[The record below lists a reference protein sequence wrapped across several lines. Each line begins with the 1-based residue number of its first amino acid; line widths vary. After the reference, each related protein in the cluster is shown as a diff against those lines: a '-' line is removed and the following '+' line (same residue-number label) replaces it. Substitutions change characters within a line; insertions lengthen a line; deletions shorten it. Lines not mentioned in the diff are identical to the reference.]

1 MLFISF
7 FCRLFITIH
16 LIIIIFD
23 YSFFRDFLR
32 RNIVYYQ
39 KIKSNPSLAFLLQ
52 SALTNIF
59 SEFSNFASEN
69 SCVKPNNS
77 NNNGSNNTSSNNYGN
92 FNPDMDDHNSPNS
105 KDFPDEDERN
115 VKNPA

>member
-1 MLFISF
+1 M
-7 FCRLFITIH
+7 
-16 LIIIIFD
+16 
-23 YSFFRDFLR
+23 
-32 RNIVYYQ
+32 YYQ

-52 SALTNIF
+52 SALTSIF

-77 NNNGSNNTSSNNYGN
+77 NSNSSSNNYGN

-105 KDFPDEDERN
+105 KDFPGENHEDERN